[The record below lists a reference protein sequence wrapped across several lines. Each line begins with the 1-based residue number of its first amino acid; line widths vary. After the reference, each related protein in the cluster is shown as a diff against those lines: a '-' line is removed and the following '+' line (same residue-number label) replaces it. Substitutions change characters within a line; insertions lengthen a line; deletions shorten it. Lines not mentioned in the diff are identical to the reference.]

1 MTEFPLYTS
10 LKSGISDKDLTA
22 TQKADFVKKIEKM
35 NPEGH
40 ELIYAL
46 IKTFYINNKETLF
59 TTPYNGKF
67 VKNNVTFDMDDLPV
81 KLRQIIY
88 KFIKI
93 HTKKVKEDKILEKD
107 REHVES
113 VIEPAEPAEPVEN

>member
-10 LKSGISDKDLTA
+10 LKNGIPDKDLTA

-35 NPEGH
+35 NTDGH

-46 IKTFYINNKETLF
+46 IKTFYINNKESETPF
-59 TTPYNGKF
+59 TTPYDGKL
-67 VKNNVTFDMDDLPV
+67 VKSNITFDMDNLPL

-93 HTKKVKEDKILEKD
+93 HTKKVKEDKILEKN
-107 REHVES
+107 REHIES
-113 VIEPAEPAEPVEN
+113 AIEPVDN